1 MEETQKKQSSKSES
15 LGFKIFK
22 TLVVSIQF
30 PINMVITYLYGT
42 FIEIIICM
50 LSFRSL
56 RYTFPKT
63 HHCNKLSKCMTTT
76 ALIFWVANIYMI
88 VIGRN
93 ISILINVLVGL
104 LIGYLAYLYQ
114 DYIDLKERNK
124 KIKHNRDK
132 IIEILNG
139 DVSSENI
146 KNYCKSHGIKEE
158 IATTVDNFLKMTID
172 KVCAKEFL
180 TETAIKKRIKHFI
193 ESASN

>member
-1 MEETQKKQSSKSES
+1 
-15 LGFKIFK
+15 
-22 TLVVSIQF
+22 
-30 PINMVITYLYGT
+30 
-42 FIEIIICM
+42 M
-50 LSFRSL
+50 LSFISL

-63 HHCNKLSKCMTTT
+63 YHEKKFISKCMATT
-76 ALIFWVANIYMI
+76 AIIFWVANIYMI
-88 VIGRN
+88 VIGKN

-139 DVSSENI
+139 DVSLENI
-146 KNYCKSHGIKEE
+146 LNVCKRNGIKEE
-158 IATTVDNFLKMTID
+158 VGKTIDKFLKMTIE
-172 KVCAKEFL
+172 KVCQEEFL

-193 ESASN
+193 ESAIN